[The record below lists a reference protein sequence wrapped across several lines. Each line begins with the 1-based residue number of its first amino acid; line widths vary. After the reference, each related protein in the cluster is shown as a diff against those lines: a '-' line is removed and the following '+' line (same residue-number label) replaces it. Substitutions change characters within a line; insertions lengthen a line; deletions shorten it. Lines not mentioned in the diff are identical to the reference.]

1 MSTPSKSTN
10 NMLSII
16 CIPLVFVGS
25 VCQPVTLGREQPGSP
40 TPLLHYW
47 KKSGRNGRGL
57 LVCEHDAMYITCQLL
72 TISMTVVT

>member
-1 MSTPSKSTN
+1 
-10 NMLSII
+10 MLSII
-16 CIPLVFVGS
+16 CIPLVFAGRVCRS
-25 VCQPVTLGREQPGSP
+25 VTVGREQPGSP
-40 TPLLHYW
+40 TPLLHCG